1 MNIFKPLCQPNN
13 ASIPGAIEKVYD
25 ALAELSDA
33 MSQVSDSMAKVLS
46 AVLSLPMAFVPS
58 SNADIIDTSIAKDVK
73 ESYKNF
79 KYCPPGKTNAAQK
92 DQIVEAT
99 QKMKVV

>member
-1 MNIFKPLCQPNN
+1 MNIFKPWCQSNN

-33 MSQVSDSMAKVLS
+33 MSQVSDAMGKVLS
-46 AVLSLPMAFVPS
+46 AVILLLMAFVPS
-58 SNADIIDTSIAKDVK
+58 SNATIIDTSMAKDVK
-73 ESYKNF
+73 ESHQNL
-79 KYCPPGKTNAAQK
+79 KYCPPGKTKASQM

-99 QKMKVV
+99 QKMKVI